1 MRSIFIGSSAE
12 QKIPSL
18 VLEYSVRKHST
29 VEDLGIIHTYDKT
42 FPSPRKP
49 ENRSRTGFS
58 FARFAIPEMMGY
70 RGVAAYLECDQ
81 LVFADVREL
90 FELPFNG
97 ATVLRTPNQASVL
110 VLDCDHIRWHLPHI
124 LESLDAG
131 RIGYR
136 DLMENLAI
144 EPKFKISKSIPVE
157 WNSLESYHA
166 GKTRLLHYTNMALQP
181 WRKAWNHPLGHLWMG
196 ALREAVEK
204 GAIGRETVEEEVA
217 RGHVIK
223 RVLEALR

>member
-18 VLEYSVRKHST
+18 VLEYSIRKHST
-29 VEDLGIIHTYDKT
+29 VEDLRVIHTYDKT
-42 FPSPRKP
+42 FPSPQKP

-90 FELPFNG
+90 LDLPFNG
-97 ATVLRTPNQASVL
+97 ATVLRTPNQPSVL
-110 VLDCDHIRWHLPHI
+110 LLDCDHIRWHLPNI

-131 RIGYR
+131 KIGYR
-136 DLMENLAI
+136 DLMENLAV
-144 EPKFKISKSIPVE
+144 EPKFKISNSIPAE
-157 WNSLESYHA
+157 WNSLESYDS

-181 WRKAWNHPLGHLWMG
+181 WRKTWNHPLGHLWMG

-204 GAIGRETVEEEVA
+204 GAIGRKTVEEEVA
-217 RGHVIK
+217 RGHVIA
-223 RVLEALR
+223 RVLEALP